1 MLNII
6 FGLIFMLGLGAF
18 AFITFILSNEIDKMR
33 RGKK

>member
-6 FGLIFMLGLGAF
+6 FGLVFMLGLGIF
-18 AFITFILSNEIDKMR
+18 ATITFILSNEINKMR